1 MMKRLVCLA
10 LLLCFSIFAAP
21 RATRTSYTP
30 YEDAKP
36 ILAALAEIIPAE
48 LRDADPNAREGVWNA
63 WVSRRDAEIRSRLQ
77 QGDADSVV
85 NFLMFGTSF
94 TDAPRITS
102 AQLHSISERVG
113 ESGKSDAAA
122 TWQRLLE
129 KRIDDLVSGMIAPG
143 SNERLQFARR
153 TLEQAGVK
161 FADPSGQQKARAYLL
176 ENVRRVLREQSSF
189 QQT

>member
-1 MMKRLVCLA
+1 
-10 LLLCFSIFAAP
+10 
-21 RATRTSYTP
+21 
-30 YEDAKP
+30 
-36 ILAALAEIIPAE
+36 
-48 LRDADPNAREGVWNA
+48 
-63 WVSRRDAEIRSRLQ
+63 
-77 QGDADSVV
+77 
-85 NFLMFGTSF
+85 
-94 TDAPRITS
+94 
-102 AQLHSISERVG
+102 

-176 ENVRRVLREQSSF
+176 ENVRRVLPEQSSF
-189 QQT
+189 QQTLAAAKSLNDPTEEFAERSKLYKERGLSLDTSLPPDYALEVALKEMKVRGLLKPGSVKRVGIVGPGLDFTDKQEGF